1 MSALVHSHSGL
12 RWVLLILLILTI
24 IKAFGAKSAGKA
36 FPESDKKFSLFSMI
50 AAHLQAV
57 LGLGLYF
64 MSQKV
69 DFSSETMSSP
79 LHRFFTM
86 EHTLMM
92 LIAIT
97 LITLGHRHAKAGNAK
112 KVFWHFLIA
121 LLVILAAIPWPFRTA
136 LGAGWF

>member
-12 RWVLLILLILTI
+12 RWVLLILLVLTL
-24 IKAFGAKSAGKA
+24 IKAFGANSAGKA
-36 FPESDKKFSLFSMI
+36 FPEADKKFSLFTMI
-50 AAHLQAV
+50 LAHLQAV

-64 MSQKV
+64 MSPKV
-69 DFSSETMSSP
+69 DFSSTTMSSP

-92 LIAIT
+92 LIAII
-97 LITLGHRHAKAGNAK
+97 LITLGHRHAKAGSAK
-112 KVFWHFLIA
+112 KVFWHYLIA